1 MRTTRII
8 DSKALVPL
16 ALLLLAVLVVAGCSS
31 DSSSDAS
38 SSSDDSTSSGSCPDG
53 DTSLSISASV
63 DQWGD
68 IAEQLAGD
76 CGEVDTV
83 ITSSSVDPHDYEPT
97 SSDIQK
103 MTSAQVAVIN
113 GADYDPWAEKALE
126 GSDVTVVDAGTV
138 CGAETG
144 ANPHLWYD
152 PDCVMKMG
160 AAMSEA
166 YEKADESTKSYFE
179 NLQKQW
185 TEDMK
190 SYTDAVAATKKVAD
204 GKTYGATESVFD
216 YMASAVGMKN
226 ETPQGYQN
234 ASKNESDPAPG
245 DIQAFKS
252 ALTNN
257 DMDVLIFNTQTEG
270 PVPSQLKE
278 TADSANVP
286 VVDVTETVPDDAST
300 FQEWQINQLDSLQQA
315 LQ

>member
-1 MRTTRII
+1 MRTTRINLPV
-8 DSKALVPL
+8 ALLPL
-16 ALLLLAVLVVAGCSS
+16 AFVLLAVLVISGCSS

-38 SSSDDSTSSGSCPDG
+38 DSGETTASGSCPEG
-53 DTSLSISASV
+53 DSTLSISASV

-68 IAEQLAGD
+68 IAAQLAGD
-76 CGEVDTV
+76 CGTVDTV
-83 ITSSSVDPHDYEPT
+83 ITSSSVYPHDYEPT
-97 SSDIQK
+97 SSDVQK

-113 GADYDPWAEKALE
+113 GADYDPWAQKALAD
-126 GSDVTVVDAGTV
+126 SDVAVVDAGTV
-138 CGAETG
+138 CNAEEG
-144 ANPHLWYD
+144 ANPHLWYS

-160 AAMSEA
+160 SAIADA

-179 NLQKQW
+179 NAENQW

-190 SYTDAVAATKKVAD
+190 SYTDAVAATKEIAD

-216 YMASAVGMKN
+216 YMATAVGMKN
-226 ETPQGYQN
+226 DTPQGYQN

-245 DIQAFKS
+245 DIQAFQS

-257 DMDVLIFNTQTEG
+257 DMNVLIFNTQTEG
-270 PVPSQLKE
+270 PVPSQLQD
-278 TADSANVP
+278 TAESANVP
-286 VVDVTETVPDDAST
+286 VVDVTETVPEDAQT

>member
-1 MRTTRII
+1 MRTTRINLPT
-8 DSKALVPL
+8 ALLPL
-16 ALLLLAVLVVAGCSS
+16 AFVLLAVLVISGCSS
-31 DSSSDAS
+31 DSDSDAS
-38 SSSDDSTSSGSCPDG
+38 SSGETTSSEACPSG
-53 DTSLSISASV
+53 DSPIAVSASV

-68 IAEQLAGD
+68 IAAQLAGD
-76 CGEVDTV
+76 CGTVDTV

-97 SSDIQK
+97 SSDVQK

-113 GADYDPWAEKALE
+113 GADYDPWAQKALAD
-126 GSDVTVVDAGTV
+126 SDVAVVDAGTV
-138 CGAETG
+138 CNAEEG

-160 AAMSEA
+160 SAIAEA
-166 YEKADESTKSYFE
+166 YEKADESAKSYFE
-179 NLQKQW
+179 NAEKQW

-190 SYTDAVAATKKVAD
+190 SYTDAVAATKEIAD

-216 YMASAVGMKN
+216 YMATVVGMKN
-226 ETPQGYQN
+226 DTPQGYQN

-245 DIQAFKS
+245 DIQAFQS
-252 ALTNN
+252 SLTNN

-270 PVPSQLKE
+270 PVPSQLQD
-278 TADSANVP
+278 TAQSANVP
-286 VVDVTETVPDDAST
+286 VVDVTETVPEDAQT

>member
-1 MRTTRII
+1 MRISRNNMAAAILPL
-8 DSKALVPL
+8 SLLLVAALV
-16 ALLLLAVLVVAGCSS
+16 VVGCSS

-38 SSSDDSTSSGSCPDG
+38 DSEETTSSGSCPEG
-53 DTSLSISASV
+53 DKSLSISASV

-103 MTSAQVAVIN
+103 MTSAQVAVVN
-113 GADYDPWAEKALE
+113 GADYDPWAEKALTD
-126 GSDVTVVDAGTV
+126 SDVTVVDAGTV
-138 CGAETG
+138 CDAEEG

-160 AAMSEA
+160 SAISEA

-179 NLQKQW
+179 NVQKQW

-216 YMASAVGMKN
+216 YMATAVGMKN

-270 PVPSQLKE
+270 PVPSQLQE
-278 TADSANVP
+278 TAESANVP
-286 VVDVTETVPDDAST
+286 VVDVTETVPDDAKT

>member
-1 MRTTRII
+1 MRTTRINLPV
-8 DSKALVPL
+8 ALLPL
-16 ALLLLAVLVVAGCSS
+16 AFVLLAVLVISGCSS

-38 SSSDDSTSSGSCPDG
+38 DSGETTASGSCPEG
-53 DTSLSISASV
+53 DSTLSISASV

-68 IAEQLAGD
+68 IAAQLAGD
-76 CGEVDTV
+76 CGTVDTV

-103 MTSAQVAVIN
+103 MTSAQVAVVN
-113 GADYDPWAEKALE
+113 GADYDPWAQKALAD
-126 GSDVTVVDAGTV
+126 SDVAVVDAGTV
-138 CGAETG
+138 CDAEEG
-144 ANPHLWYD
+144 ANPHLWYS

-160 AAMSEA
+160 SAIADA

-179 NLQKQW
+179 NAEKQW

-190 SYTDAVAATKKVAD
+190 SYTDAVAATKEIAD

-216 YMASAVGMKN
+216 YMATAVGMKN
-226 ETPQGYQN
+226 DTPQGYQN

-245 DIQAFKS
+245 DIQAFQS

-270 PVPSQLKE
+270 PVPSQLQE
-278 TADSANVP
+278 TAESANVP
-286 VVDVTETVPDDAST
+286 VVDVTETVPDDAKT